1 MVLLLAIL
9 LAVLVPVA
17 WPWNAVVIIAGCV
30 LEIGEVAVLRRWSRR
45 LDRRLSP
52 VTGAD
57 ALIGQTAEVVTQ
69 CRPLGQVR
77 VHGELWE
84 ARCDA
89 GADPGES
96 VLVDAIDGLAL
107 VVSPKPARAP
117 RLDGRTA

>member
-17 WPWNAVVIIAGCV
+17 WPWNAVLIVAGCV
-30 LEIGEVAVLRRWSRR
+30 LEIGEVMILRRWSHR
-45 LDRRLSP
+45 LDRRLRP
-52 VTGAD
+52 VTGAEGM
-57 ALIGQTAEVVTQ
+57 IGTTAEVVTQ

-89 GADPGES
+89 GADPGDT
-96 VLVDAIDGLAL
+96 VRVDAIDGLAL
-107 VVSPKPARAP
+107 VVSP
-117 RLDGRTA
+117 RTAQAPELRGRPA